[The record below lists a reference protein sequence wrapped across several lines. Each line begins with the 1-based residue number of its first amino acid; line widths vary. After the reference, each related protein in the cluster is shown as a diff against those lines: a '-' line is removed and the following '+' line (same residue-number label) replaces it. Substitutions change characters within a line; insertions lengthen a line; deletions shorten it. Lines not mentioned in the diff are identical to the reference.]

1 MGQNRDGNKQSPSA
15 PRPADQAPQA
25 APAEAQ
31 VIDTTTAAL
40 AAVADPESVE
50 AEKPQA
56 VEVIADGKTEPAA

>member
-1 MGQNRDGNKQSPSA
+1 M

-25 APAEAQ
+25 ALAEAQ
-31 VIDTTTAAL
+31 VIDATTAAL

>member
-1 MGQNRDGNKQSPSA
+1 MITTA
-15 PRPADQAPQA
+15 
-25 APAEAQ
+25 

-50 AEKPQA
+50 VEKPQA